1 MMLDRL
7 RVSGRREIPMPAEGS
22 AWGTMLFFPGVFLW
36 LELVLRLAA
45 GHSLR
50 YLPISAAFAL
60 AAGLVCGA
68 GLELIPGKWRR
79 RIGCVLAGLLG
90 LIYGGELV
98 CKTVMQ
104 SFYPLF
110 SMADTAVNND
120 LMDYWGATWRGIWQS
135 LPILVLMLL
144 PAVLAA
150 VFRLRLFPDGE
161 RAARRAAGL
170 LCGAAAVHLLGV
182 GALYLPWQG
191 DLTPKL
197 LYHSDVN
204 IEDQVEQLG
213 LWTMLSAWM
222 CSTPCSRPATTWG
235 RTSPA

>member
-7 RVSGRREIPMPAEGS
+7 RVSGRRETHMPAEGS

-68 GLELIPGKWRR
+68 GLELFPGKWRR
-79 RIGCVLAGLLG
+79 RIACVLAGLLG

-135 LPILVLMLL
+135 LPILVLMLFRRSWRRSSACGCSPMGSGR
-144 PAVLAA
+144 PAG
-150 VFRLRLFPDGE
+150 RRDCC
-161 RAARRAAGL
+161 AARRRSICWGW
-170 LCGAAAVHLLGV
+170 G
-182 GALYLPWQG
+182 
-191 DLTPKL
+191 
-197 LYHSDVN
+197 
-204 IEDQVEQLG
+204 
-213 LWTMLSAWM
+213 
-222 CSTPCSRPATTWG
+222 PCICPGGGT
-235 RTSPA
+235 

>member
-7 RVSGRREIPMPAEGS
+7 RTAGRREAAAPAKGS
-22 AWGTMLFFPGVFLW
+22 LWGALLFFPGAFLW

-60 AAGLVCGA
+60 AAGLVCRA
-68 GLELIPGKWRR
+68 GLELLPGRWRG
-79 RIGCVLAGLLG
+79 RITCVLAVLLG

-110 SMADTAVNND
+110 STAGTAVGND
-120 LMDYWGATWRGIWQS
+120 LMDYWGAAWRGIWQS
-135 LPILVLMLL
+135 LPVLVLMLL

-161 RAARRAAGL
+161 
-170 LCGAAAVHLLGV
+170 
-182 GALYLPWQG
+182 
-191 DLTPKL
+191 
-197 LYHSDVN
+197 
-204 IEDQVEQLG
+204 
-213 LWTMLSAWM
+213 LSLIHI
-222 CSTPCSRPATTWG
+222 
-235 RTSPA
+235 

>member
-7 RVSGRREIPMPAEGS
+7 RVSGRRETPMPAEGS

-120 LMDYWGATWRGIWQS
+120 LMDYWGR
-135 LPILVLMLL
+135 
-144 PAVLAA
+144 
-150 VFRLRLFPDGE
+150 
-161 RAARRAAGL
+161 
-170 LCGAAAVHLLGV
+170 LGV
-182 GALYLPWQG
+182 G
-191 DLTPKL
+191 
-197 LYHSDVN
+197 S
-204 IEDQVEQLG
+204 
-213 LWTMLSAWM
+213 
-222 CSTPCSRPATTWG
+222 G
-235 RTSPA
+235 RVCPSWS